1 MGAQDVI
8 NTAKEEQ
15 KIPRQEL
22 ILTPKATIYSNS
34 SAAYKVIE
42 RLGRGGNS
50 DVYLCQSNRGDQ
62 KGLLFAAKLMTN
74 IDRADRVKRFE
85 KEFDFLSGINHPA
98 IMKVIERGE
107 FSFGSG
113 SNRIE
118 VPFYLAE
125 YIPLTLRDAMR
136 SGLLMVDKV
145 SIAVQ
150 LLSLLN
156 SLSQLTPPVVHRDI
170 KPENIFIRGRSAV
183 LGDFGLLKALEPEDL
198 EQRFAIGDLSRGV
211 RHPFSYPTPDLI
223 DYAKGK
229 TAALTPKSDVFQLGL
244 VFSEMFCGHIP
255 IGPRVNALDPIVVE
269 KLESFSASNA
279 QTILSLIRQMLELD
293 PNQRGS
299 ADVFL
304 DQWMGV
310 FSEVVTDAQRLEGKA
325 FW

>member
-1 MGAQDVI
+1 MGAQEVM
-8 NTAKEEQ
+8 NTQGSGQ
-15 KIPRQEL
+15 KIPKQEL
-22 ILTPKATIYSNS
+22 VLTPKATIYSNS
-34 SAAYKVIE
+34 NAAYKVIE

-50 DVYLCQSNRGDQ
+50 DVYLCQANRGDQ

-74 IDRADRVKRFE
+74 IDREDRVKRFE
-85 KEFDFLSGINHPA
+85 NEFDFLSSINHPA
-98 IMKVIERGE
+98 IMKVVERGGH
-107 FSFGSG
+107 SFGSG
-113 SNRIE
+113 NNRIE

-136 SGLLMVDKV
+136 AGLLMVDKV

-156 SLSQLTPPVVHRDI
+156 SLSQLNPPVVHRDI

-183 LGDFGLLKALEPEDL
+183 LGDFGLLKALEPGDL

-223 DYAKGK
+223 DYAKG
-229 TAALTPKSDVFQLGL
+229 AVDALTPKSDVFQLGL

-255 IGPRVNALDPIVVE
+255 IKPRDKTLDPISLEELE
-269 KLESFSASNA
+269 KFSASNA

-293 PNQRGS
+293 RDLRGS
-299 ADVFL
+299 ADIFL

-310 FSEVVTDAQRLEGKA
+310 FSEVVTDAQRLEGRA